1 MKRYRYRYSVL
12 LLFLFA
18 LNGVFAQESSPCRVE
33 ATSILSFDW
42 HPSGNALVFG
52 SNCGVIGF
60 DAPPTQLVS
69 FLPLERVSELN
80 SIAYSPNGD
89 FLAISRNYIGINV
102 GEVLIWDMDSEA
114 LVSHFQ
120 ASFSQSPLVWN
131 PIENVLLV
139 GQWGEPR
146 LVSVDSEQIRQRF
159 SIPNWDTT
167 STEPVWFV
175 HLACWSPQGSFVRVF
190 VSQHSFVLTYSQW
203 ELASV
208 ESLEFSSF
216 RGADCTHDVTA
227 LAFPNTS
234 ILNLHTQTIIQPD
247 APCNGVS
254 AVWNPMGEDEF
265 AVNCNDQTVRVYGR
279 DGVLIHRL
287 QADLTGD
294 LQAGMQ
300 RSILFSPDGQWLA
313 ALGNHGQFRIW
324 DTSNYNLIA
333 RVNVAEMANLALA
346 QE

>member
-1 MKRYRYRYSVL
+1 MKRYRYRYSL

-18 LNGVFAQESSPCRVE
+18 LNVAFGQESLACEIESD
-33 ATSILSFDW
+33 SITTFDW
-42 HPSGNALVFG
+42 HPSGEVLMFG

-102 GEVLIWDMDSEA
+102 AEVLIWDMDSEA
-114 LVSHFQ
+114 LVSPFQ
-120 ASFSQSPLVWN
+120 DSFSQSPLVWN

-146 LVSVDSEQIRQRF
+146 LVSVDSEEIRQRF

-167 STEPVWFV
+167 SREPVWFV

-190 VSQHSFVLTYSQW
+190 VSQHSFVLTYPQW

-208 ESLEFSSF
+208 ESLEFDSF
-216 RGADCTHDVTA
+216 RGADCTDDVTA

-234 ILNLHTQTIIQPD
+234 ILDLHTQTVIQPD
-247 APCNGVS
+247 APCNGVR

-265 AVNCNDQTVRVYGR
+265 AVNCDDQTVRIYGR
-279 DGVLIHRL
+279 DGVLTHRL
-287 QADLTGD
+287 QGDLTGD
-294 LQAGMQ
+294 PQAGMQ
-300 RSILFSPDGQWLA
+300 RSILFSPSGQWLA
-313 ALGNHGQFRIW
+313 ALGNNGQFRIW
-324 DTSNYNLIA
+324 DTSNYELIT
-333 RVNVAEMANLALA
+333 RVNIADIANLALA
-346 QE
+346 QQ